1 MQVLRVGREYLAG
14 RRQKARTARLLIAG
28 AGTAGVVALSAG
40 LHPLVGV
47 AFAITVAPAVA
58 KAQRFLRR
66 TTKGIRGE
74 TAVAELLRSLP
85 DDYFLLNDV
94 VLPGHP
100 GNIDHVVVG
109 PCGVLVIE
117 TKNFS
122 GSFASHG
129 NAWFVNGR
137 RSRSISKQA
146 NRGAIAVRETL
157 SRLHPDLE
165 GSVLRYV
172 DSIAVFTNPSSR
184 VRVDREKTIVA
195 RYSQLLDVILAIARR
210 KRVPP
215 AVAARLAES
224 LINLV
229 SNGGLVAAGGA
240 RGGVRI

>member
-1 MQVLRVGREYLAG
+1 M
-14 RRQKARTARLLIAG
+14 LIAG

-40 LHPLVGV
+40 LHPLAGV
-47 AFAITVAPAVA
+47 AFAITAASAVA
-58 KAQRFLRR
+58 KAHRSLRR
-66 TTKGIRGE
+66 VTKGIRGE
-74 TAVAELLRSLP
+74 TAVVELLRSLP

-117 TKNFS
+117 TKNVFCS
-122 GSFASHG
+122 IESHG

-137 RSRSISKQA
+137 RSRSVSKQA

-184 VRVDREKTIVA
+184 VRVDRAKTIVA

-215 AVAARLAES
+215 GVAARLAES

-229 SNGGLVAAGGA
+229 SNGGLGPAEVSS
-240 RGGVRI
+240 RFL

>member
-1 MQVLRVGREYLAG
+1 MQVLRVGGEHLAG

-28 AGTAGVVALSAG
+28 AGTAGVVALSVG
-40 LHPLVGV
+40 LHPLAGV
-47 AFAITVAPAVA
+47 AFAITAASAVA
-58 KAQRFLRR
+58 KAHRSLRR

-122 GSFASHG
+122 GSVESRG

-137 RSRSISKQA
+137 RFRSISKQA
-146 NRGAIAVRETL
+146 NHGAIAVRETL

-184 VRVDREKTIVA
+184 VGVDRAKTIVA

-229 SNGGLVAAGGA
+229 SNNGLVASEVPA
-240 RGGVRI
+240 RSL